1 MSNDTKINTTH
12 RAQKSKVE
20 ILSMDECIARLKLY
34 YGDLPVA
41 KIMRKIGVPNST
53 YANWRKR
60 GTVTSDQLVAGLI
73 NAGISLDWFF
83 SPDKQLNY
91 PTPSQLHLAETTKSD
106 YQRASERTQV
116 IKAVD
121 AVEPLF
127 GLFNLEKTEDN
138 QALLI
143 ETYLAKRAD
152 HVTVSFAVKQ
162 VAKALASAQR
172 KTKKPRS

>member
-12 RAQKSKVE
+12 RAHKSKVE
-20 ILSMDECIARLKLY
+20 ILSMDECVARLRLY
-34 YGDLPVA
+34 YGDLPLA
-41 KIMRKIGVPNST
+41 KIMRKIGIPNST
-53 YANWRKR
+53 YANWVKR
-60 GTVTSDQLVAGLI
+60 GTVTSDQLVVGLI

-91 PTPSQLHLAETTKSD
+91 PTPSQLHIAEAMHSD
-106 YQRASERTQV
+106 YQRASERTQI
-116 IKAVD
+116 IKAVE

-127 GLFNLEKTEDN
+127 ELFKLEKNEDN
-138 QALLI
+138 QELLV
-143 ETYLAKRAD
+143 ETYLARRSD

-172 KTKKPRS
+172 RAKKPRT